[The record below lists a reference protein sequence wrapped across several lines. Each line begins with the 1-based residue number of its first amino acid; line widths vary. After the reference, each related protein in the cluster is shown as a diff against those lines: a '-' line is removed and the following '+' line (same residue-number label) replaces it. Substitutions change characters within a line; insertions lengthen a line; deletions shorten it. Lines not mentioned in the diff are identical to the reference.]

1 MTKRLHILQ
10 AAAVILC
17 AWVSSSLAQENPP
30 ATVPEPDLRPKL
42 TIQREGDDPIQIIQ
56 NAADAEGA
64 QFILGNPNCKDEIR
78 VSTFLAPSPGF
89 VEMLIND
96 MRITSTVALVDK
108 PNVEGSG
115 SGAPSPTENETIEM
129 FGGSLEL
136 NDTRCPENVERST
149 AADVTIEQG
158 RSTTKGTLL
167 NYDNA
172 TGEGDLTGPVA
183 LERTAEGDS
192 PALSVTATDG
202 LTINADENVSTF
214 RGGVQTTSEG
224 RSSSADTLMYNEEA
238 GIAILR
244 GSPARSQ
251 EGDDV
256 VEGSVI
262 EYDINSN
269 DVVVK
274 EKVRGTFEYDRQ

>member
-1 MTKRLHILQ
+1 MIKRLHILQ
-10 AAAVILC
+10 AAVVTLC
-17 AWVSSSLAQENPP
+17 VWLSSSLAQENTP
-30 ATVPEPDLRPKL
+30 ATAPEPDLRPKL

-64 QFILGNPNCKDEIR
+64 QFILGNPNCKDEVR
-78 VSTFLAPSPGF
+78 VSTFLAPAPGF
-89 VEMLIND
+89 VEMFIND

-108 PNVEGSG
+108 PNVEGGG
-115 SGAPSPTENETIEM
+115 SGTPTENETIEM

-136 NDTRCPENVERST
+136 NDTRCPENVQRST

-192 PALSVTATDG
+192 PALSVSATDG

-214 RGGVQTTSEG
+214 RGGVQTTSGG
-224 RSSSADTLMYNEEA
+224 RSSSADTLEYNEEA

-256 VEGSVI
+256 VEGSLI

-274 EKVRGTFEYDRQ
+274 EKVRGTFEYNRE